1 MLDSSSLYIASVVL
15 PVPPFFRLATT
26 PHVWRQPTDVFVAQI
41 SHQEYWR
48 ERNTGHGD
56 FEFSIL
62 AGQAAEP
69 LRGRAFARPSL
80 CAAEPLRGAAC
91 PCGARGAP
99 PPERMCW
106 ACCSLT
112 TVRHPVAGTHPARER
127 TLPSLRPLPCPAGQ
141 GALRVCAFDAVCPAG
156 KDAAEWRAG
165 FFGVSQKETGSE
177 AFCPSGYPTGAP
189 ENGPRAFPCRE
200 WSCVPSRRRNTPSP
214 AIPST
219 SSARSKGSTRHVSP
233 PSLFVA
239 SIRRVR
245 PGYLPHKI
253 PAFRPSRR
261 RLIPLR
267 SRRENGGLCPHP
279 LKGPDP

>member
-1 MLDSSSLYIASVVL
+1 M
-15 PVPPFFRLATT
+15 
-26 PHVWRQPTDVFVAQI
+26 
-41 SHQEYWR
+41 
-48 ERNTGHGD
+48 
-56 FEFSIL
+56 
-62 AGQAAEP
+62 P
-69 LRGRAFARPSL
+69 LRGKVRAA
-80 CAAEPLRGAAC
+80 
-91 PCGARGAP
+91 

-127 TLPSLRPLPCPAGQ
+127 ALLSCVRCLALPAG
-141 GALRVCAFDAVCPAG
+141 ALPVCAFDAVCPAG
-156 KDAAEWRAG
+156 KGAAEWRAG
-165 FFGVSQKETGSE
+165 FLACRKRKQ
-177 AFCPSGYPTGAP
+177 AP
-189 ENGPRAFPCRE
+189 ERFAHQATLPARRRTDRRAFPRRE